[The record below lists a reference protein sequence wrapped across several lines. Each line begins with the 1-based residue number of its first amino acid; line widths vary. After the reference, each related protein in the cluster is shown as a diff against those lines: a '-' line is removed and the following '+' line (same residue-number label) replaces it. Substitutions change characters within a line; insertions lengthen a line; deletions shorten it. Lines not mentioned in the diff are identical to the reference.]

1 MIGNDIV
8 DLKIAAL
15 ESNWKRPRFLDKVFS
30 DKEQLLILNSEHQS
44 QMVWLLWSMKEAAY
58 KIYVQQYGQ
67 RIFNPKKLRCELVS
81 KSEGL
86 VNFNGNQYVT
96 KSEISDDFI
105 NTLAYS
111 EEPKTI
117 IIHQF
122 KIKDTSYKT
131 QSHTAKQKLLKSFSE
146 LKKVSV
152 KNLEIKKNKN
162 SVPRLFYN
170 GNEQNDS
177 FSIAH
182 HGFYGAYAISLS
194 KQISTNLAP
203 I

>member
-8 DLKIAAL
+8 DLKMAAV

-30 DKEQLLILNSEHQS
+30 NEEQWLILNSENQS

-58 KIYVQQYGQ
+58 KIYVQQYGE
-67 RIFNPKKLRCELVS
+67 RIFSPKKLRCELVS

-96 KSEISDDFI
+96 KSEIGDDFI

-111 EEPKTI
+111 EEPKTT
-117 IIHQF
+117 IIHRF
-122 KIKDTSYKT
+122 KIEDASYKT
-131 QSHTAKQKLLKSFSE
+131 QSHIAKQKLLKSFSE
-146 LKKVSV
+146 LKKVSI
-152 KNLEIKKNKN
+152 KNLEIKNDKN

-170 GNEQNDS
+170 GNEQSDS

-182 HGFYGAYAISLS
+182 HGFYGAYTISILEF
-194 KQISTNLAP
+194 
-203 I
+203 

>member
-8 DLKIAAL
+8 DLKMAAF

-30 DKEQLLILNSEHQS
+30 NEEQWLILNSENQS

-58 KIYVQQYGQ
+58 KIYVQQYGE

-96 KSEISDDFI
+96 KSEIDDDFI

-111 EEPKTI
+111 EEPKTT
-117 IIHQF
+117 IIHRF
-122 KIKDTSYKT
+122 KIEDTSYKT

-146 LKKVSV
+146 LKKVSI
-152 KNLEIKKNKN
+152 KYLEIKNDKN

-170 GNEQNDS
+170 GNKQSDS

-182 HGFYGAYAISLS
+182 HGFYGAYAISFLNTDFES
-194 KQISTNLAP
+194 
-203 I
+203 

>member
-8 DLKIAAL
+8 DLKVAAI
-15 ESNWKRPRFLDKVFS
+15 ESNWKRPRFLGKVFS
-30 DKEQLLILNSEHQS
+30 EDEQCRILNSENQS

-58 KIYVQQYGQ
+58 KIYVQQNGE
-67 RIFNPKKLRCELVS
+67 RFFNPKKLSCELVS

-86 VNFNGNQYVT
+86 VTFNGNQYIT

-111 EEPKTI
+111 EARETTI
-117 IIHQF
+117 THHF
-122 KIKDTSYKT
+122 KIEDNSYKI

-146 LKKVSV
+146 LKKVSI
-152 KNLEIKKNKN
+152 KNLEIKKDKN
-162 SVPRLFYN
+162 NVPRLFYK
-170 GNEQNDS
+170 GDEQTDS

-182 HGFYGAYAISLS
+182 HGFYGGYAISF
-194 KQISTNLAP
+194 
-203 I
+203 